1 MRALLYVLYLKVQE
15 LCYMSLE
22 NILKQTFK
30 GETTEVG
37 WYFAMSKLAEREGY
51 PEVAVYLRQIGLDE
65 AWHAA
70 EVVEILG
77 SIKDTTKANLE
88 MMFEGETMAEVE
100 KADAAQVARDEGNV
114 QAALFFEKASLDE
127 ARHKEGLR
135 GLLKRLF

>member
-1 MRALLYVLYLKVQE
+1 
-15 LCYMSLE
+15 MSLE

-51 PEVAVYLRQIGLDE
+51 PEVAVYLRQVGMDE

-70 EVVEILG
+70 EVVDLLG
-77 SIKDTTKANLE
+77 SIKETTKANLE
-88 MMFEGETMAEVE
+88 MMLEGETMAEGE
-100 KADAAQVARDEGNV
+100 KASAAKMARDEGNT

-127 ARHKEGLR
+127 ARHKEGLK
-135 GLLKRLF
+135 GLLNRLF